1 MKQRVFRAGNSKAV
15 VIPAKFAQSVGV
27 RAGDEI
33 EVREEQDKGKLTI
46 LFKGARQLKLT
57 AN

>member
-27 RAGDEI
+27 KVGDEI
-33 EVREEQDKGKLTI
+33 EILEEQDKGKLVF

-57 AN
+57 N

>member
-33 EVREEQDKGKLTI
+33 EIREEQDKGKLTI

>member
-1 MKQRVFRAGNSKAV
+1 MKQRVFRAGNSRAV

-27 RAGDEI
+27 KVGDEI

-57 AN
+57 T